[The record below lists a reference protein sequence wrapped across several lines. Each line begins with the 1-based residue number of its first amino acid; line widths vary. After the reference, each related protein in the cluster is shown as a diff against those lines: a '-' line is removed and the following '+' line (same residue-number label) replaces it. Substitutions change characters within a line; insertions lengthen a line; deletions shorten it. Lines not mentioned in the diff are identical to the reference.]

1 MTIKKNEDGK
11 LVKVASIVWT
21 IDPDG
26 VRRFL
31 LRHNKPFNGHDDE
44 WTIVFGGVEPNEP
57 ESIAAKRETQE
68 EYGLDDIGEMVDL
81 NYSIEYEEPRGKFII
96 FFFSYKVKNI
106 DTKIT
111 LNEESIGFD
120 WVTLESA
127 KKIMQHNDEFKALEM
142 VSQKD

>member
-1 MTIKKNEDGK
+1 MTIKKNVDGK

-26 VRRFL
+26 VKRFL
-31 LRHNKPFNGHDDE
+31 LRHNKPFDGHDDE
-44 WTIVFGGVEPNEP
+44 WTIVFGSVEPDEP
-57 ESIAAKRETQE
+57 EAMAAKREMQE
-68 EYGLDDIGEMVDL
+68 EYGILDIDEMVDL

-96 FFFSYKVKNI
+96 YFFACKVTDI

-120 WVTLESA
+120 WVTLEGA
-127 KKIMQHNDEFKALEM
+127 KKIMQHSDEFKALEM
-142 VSQKD
+142 VSKKD